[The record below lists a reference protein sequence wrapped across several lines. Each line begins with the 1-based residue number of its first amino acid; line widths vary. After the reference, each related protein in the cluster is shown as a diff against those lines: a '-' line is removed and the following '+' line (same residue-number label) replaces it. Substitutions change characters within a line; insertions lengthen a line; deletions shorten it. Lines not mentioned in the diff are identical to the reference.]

1 MKLIRLD
8 SHQCKYLLR
17 RDLKQVRDS
26 ADFAD
31 CSTDLEN
38 WQQTVCF
45 LGCFFLVCTLVFGMT
60 RRPLPKELSVQ
71 VGWCGN
77 DGLEMEQKHK
87 QLWKSSVKSENQSV
101 FFIHNTT
108 KTVFQPLK
116 KIKD

>member
-45 LGCFFLVCTLVFGMT
+45 LGIFFSLHSGIWNDQKTSAQGADCTSWLM
-60 RRPLPKELSVQ
+60 
-71 VGWCGN
+71 W
-77 DGLEMEQKHK
+77 
-87 QLWKSSVKSENQSV
+87 
-101 FFIHNTT
+101 
-108 KTVFQPLK
+108 
-116 KIKD
+116 